1 MSNEFI
7 NEKVIKI
14 KVNIVD
20 MNEEF
25 KEEKENI
32 INNNIIS
39 SQAIINLNIEM
50 PKSKMLEEEKKEL
63 EDKIDNSV
71 KTILKQKMKELED
84 KLVEELYSNLQTEIS
99 KSKIKDNFCTIK

>member
-71 KTILKQKMKELED
+71 KTILKQKIKELED
-84 KLVEELYSNLQTEIS
+84 KLIEELYCNLQT
-99 KSKIKDNFCTIK
+99 